1 MRSTK
6 SQERLL
12 FGITANVLFLGI
24 VSFFTDISTE
34 IVVAILPT
42 FLVIQLGSTPEIV
55 GTIEGIAESITSFL
69 KIASGS
75 LCDRMG
81 RRKGLVIL
89 GYGISNA
96 VKPFMGFATSWTHIL
111 GLRSADRVGKGL
123 RTPPRDAIISDS
135 ASGEKMGRAFGIHR
149 TLDQLGA
156 IAGPVIAFLLLAP
169 LGYQGLFLI
178 TVIPGSL
185 AILILIIFVKEPPR
199 KACPTK
205 YTLGGAKSILNRSF
219 YMYLIS
225 AALYSLGAISYAF
238 ILLRALELGLPQEY
252 APLVYACIQVFHVLS
267 GLPAGEFSDRIG
279 RVKAIQLG
287 YFILLG
293 SFLVI
298 ALAPNPLILIIG
310 AALFGAHQG
319 VVETSQR
326 AIIPSIVPEIYRGTA
341 YGLYNMIIGIVTFP
355 TNLVAGLLFS
365 INSQFAFYYGA
376 AFGVLASI
384 AISLMERSMRM
395 RQFKT

>member
-1 MRSTK
+1 MIDTE

-12 FGITANVLFLGI
+12 FGVAANVLFLGI
-24 VSFFTDISTE
+24 VSLFTDISTE
-34 IVVAILPT
+34 IVVAVLPT

-55 GTIEGIAESITSFL
+55 GTIEGIAESVTSFL

-89 GYGISNA
+89 GYGISNV

-111 GLRSADRVGKGL
+111 WLRSADRVGKGL

-135 ASGEKMGRAFGIHR
+135 ASKEKIGRAFGIHR

-156 IAGPVIAFLLLAP
+156 IVGPVIAFLLLAP

-178 TVIPGSL
+178 TAIPGTF
-185 AILILIIFVKEPPR
+185 AILILIFFIKEPQR

-205 YTLGGAKSILNRSF
+205 YTLCGAKSVLNKGF
-219 YMYLIS
+219 HIYLIS
-225 AALYSLGAISYAF
+225 ATLYSLGAISYAF
-238 ILLRALELGLPQEY
+238 ILLRSLELGVPQEF

-267 GLPAGEFSDRIG
+267 GVPAGEFSDRIG

-287 YFILLG
+287 YFILIC
-293 SFLVI
+293 SFLIIAMAFNPVI
-298 ALAPNPLILIIG
+298 LMIG

-326 AIIPSIVPEIYRGTA
+326 AIIPSMVPEIYKGTA

-355 TNLVAGLLFS
+355 TNLLAGLLFS
-365 INSQFAFYYGA
+365 INSQYAFYYGA

-384 AISLMERSMRM
+384 AISFLGRGMKMT
-395 RQFKT
+395 KT